1 MRWIPVEM
9 VQEVLKKRKVKAFQ
23 VYCLMNHTTS
33 GYFRAS
39 DDVFNFIMASRSIK
53 SKKTL
58 KVYLSDLLDL
68 GFFGYHNETYYV
80 RSAKKLIKKNKWRVE
95 FWTGF
100 FPNWQAYLNGSF
112 LGWLAQYQ
120 RNREVG
126 KLKEKVARSKY
137 AGTSDQRLPSSFPVA
152 LQVIQKILIVSKT
165 KAQIVRELA
174 DSKGFIKMEKGDLK
188 RLNYPIQFLK
198 YIDCSGCFIVKGKL
212 FRQMPNKIAPS
223 LKYRKRQ
230 LGKKK
235 NHIILDR

>member
-1 MRWIPVEM
+1 MKWLPVEM

-39 DDVFNFIMASRSIK
+39 NDVFKFIMAECRIK

-58 KVYLSDLLDL
+58 QVYLSDLLDL
-68 GFFGYHNETYYV
+68 GYFGYYNETYYV

-95 FWTGF
+95 FWDGF

-120 RNREVG
+120 RNLEVG
-126 KLKEKVARSKY
+126 KLKERVARSKY
-137 AGTSDQRLPSSFPVA
+137 AGTSNQLLPSSFPVA
-152 LQVIQKILIVSKT
+152 LQVIQKILIISKSN
-165 KAQIVRELA
+165 AQYVRELA
-174 DSKGFIKMEKGDLK
+174 NSKGFIKMEKGELLK
-188 RLNYPIQFLK
+188 LNFPIQSLK
-198 YIDCSGCFIVKGKL
+198 YIDCQGCFENKGKL
-212 FRQMPNKIAPS
+212 FRQKPNEIVPT
-223 LKYRKRQ
+223 LKYRKSQ

-235 NHIILDR
+235 NHIILDK